1 LESTRVLILHL
12 PSRGSLST
20 RCILQATT
28 SIVSYGAKA
37 AFKMPFSSIKRPA
50 QHECRTCDLRTLR
63 MFCNLDGDALADFET
78 IGVQATLSRG
88 AKLFQEDAP
97 SNGVFVICTGQ
108 VKLFSTSR
116 EGRTLILKIAMPGDV
131 LGLGAVISGS
141 PYEVTAEVIEP
152 TEIKSIRQEEFLS
165 FIQKHGEASLHAAKS
180 LSEEYKA
187 AFFDARRLAL
197 SGSAAGRLASVLLD
211 WGRASSCGKPEMRFT
226 MALTHEELASL
237 VGSSRE
243 TITRMLGRF
252 KRDKLIQIRGASIL
266 ILSPEKLEQ
275 FSA

>member
-1 LESTRVLILHL
+1 M
-12 PSRGSLST
+12 PS
-20 RCILQATT
+20 
-28 SIVSYGAKA
+28 
-37 AFKMPFSSIKRPA
+37 SSKNRPA
-50 QHECRTCDLRTLR
+50 QHECSSCELRSLR
-63 MFCNLDGDALADFET
+63 MFCNLDADALAAFET
-78 IGVQATLSRG
+78 IGVQATLPRG
-88 AKLFQEDAP
+88 AKLFQEDTP
-97 SNGVFVICTGQ
+97 SSGVFVICTGH
-108 VKLFSTSR
+108 VKLLSTSK

-141 PYEVTAEVIEP
+141 AYEVTAEVIEP
-152 TEIKSIRQEEFLS
+152 TEIKSIRRQEFLS
-165 FIQKHGEASLHAAKS
+165 FLQKHGQASLHAAKS
-180 LSEEYKA
+180 LAEEYKA

-226 MALTHEELASL
+226 MALTHEELANL

-252 KRDKLIQIRGASIL
+252 KRDKLIQMRGASIL

-275 FSA
+275 LSA